1 MWNEKLKYP
10 KDNIYLKRISKTNN
24 TVVLMEKHSQMLK
37 SYKKQLNYDYILTSR
52 ANTFIFS

>member
-1 MWNEKLKYP
+1 MSNEKLKYP

-24 TVVLMEKHSQMLK
+24 TVVLMEK
-37 SYKKQLNYDYILTSR
+37 KQLNNDYTLTSR

>member
-37 SYKKQLNYDYILTSR
+37 SYKKQLNNDYILTSR